1 MDDILKIAD
10 DPSLL
15 IDELPNLN
23 KTEETKIVNNK
34 IEEENINISTI
45 EDVLDNKS
53 DLSNDI
59 IHSDISDDVID
70 ENLSLEETI
79 NTEDNIETEETITE
93 EHLEDISEEETYND
107 EMLEDIILE
116 DNIEEEILEDISAQ
130 ESLEET
136 LSEDIIEDIEE
147 VKEEIPEKDA
157 EEIQETVQETKKKGV
172 LDKYG
177 ENLTNKEYVTNPA
190 IARDLEIEKTIL
202 TLLTPDKSAILVG
215 KAGIGK
221 TAIVEGIG
229 YLIQHNKVPKAIGG
243 YEIIKVNTSSLTGKY
258 TTEDGTEEL
267 RINILLN
274 ELQNAK
280 DTILFIDEIHTL
292 VIESRNSG
300 IDFLNAMKPAL
311 SRGDIKV
318 IGATT
323 LDEYN
328 QYLIK
333 DKAFLRRFE
342 KIEVEEPNAETTVK
356 ILMGSYPR
364 IERKTGVKFGYP
376 EYIIESIMTFIV
388 DMTSE
393 YKRIYELG
401 SRYPDNALALL
412 SKAFSYAKFDDSEYV
427 KFKHIYKA
435 IMNCQSVY
443 SDVIKKESEVFKE
456 KFKDHLER
464 ENVDLNDY

>member
-23 KTEETKIVNNK
+23 K
-34 IEEENINISTI
+34 
-45 EDVLDNKS
+45 EDVVLENNIKQNNYEISKPILEDIDDELIDN
-53 DLSNDI
+53 
-59 IHSDISDDVID
+59 
-70 ENLSLEETI
+70 LEETI
-79 NTEDNIETEETITE
+79 HENS
-93 EHLEDISEEETYND
+93 EDISSGKITQE
-107 EMLEDIILE
+107 EMLEDIST
-116 DNIEEEILEDISAQ
+116 EEQDKEELLEDISTKD
-130 ESLEET
+130 ET
-136 LSEDIIEDIEE
+136 KDEVIEDITSDEILDYLPNDEIIENIDDEILIENKENEEIVETIQEE
-147 VKEEIPEKDA
+147 VIKD
-157 EEIQETVQETKKKGV
+157 TKKKGV

-177 ENLTNKEYVTNPA
+177 ENLTSKEYITNPA

-229 YLIQHNKVPKAIGG
+229 YLIQHNKVPKAIKG

-342 KIEVEEPNAETTVK
+342 KIEVEEPTAETTVK

-364 IERKTGVKFGYP
+364 IEQKTGVKLGYSDFVK
-376 EYIIESIMTFIV
+376 ENIMSFIV

-401 SRYPDNALALL
+401 SRYPDNAIALL

-443 SDVIKKESEVFKE
+443 SDVIKKESQVFKE
-456 KFKDHLER
+456 KFKEYLEK